1 MNDTGCFVTSSGLT
15 HVGCVRACNEDAYLE
30 MPDAGLW
37 CVADGM
43 GGHDSGDVASQRI
56 IQALAELGAEY
67 QGYELT
73 QRVTDVLQTVNTE
86 LLSHASTI
94 GVDAIVGSTVVVLVL
109 EGENYHC
116 FWTGDS
122 RCYLW
127 RDKYLKCI
135 TRDHTLVSEAVAEG
149 RLTQDQANK
158 HPKGHVL
165 TRAIGAYIDVT
176 VEVET
181 GIIFEGDTFLLCTDG
196 LTKVFN
202 DQMIAERLLYAPPE
216 QVNHQLIDEALTLG
230 ASDNLTSIML
240 SID

>member
-1 MNDTGCFVTSSGLT
+1 MNNTGCYVTSSGLT

-30 MPDAGLW
+30 MPDSGLW

-43 GGHDSGDVASQRI
+43 GGHDSGDVASQSI
-56 IQALAELGAEY
+56 IQALAQLGAEY

-73 QRVTDVLQTVNTE
+73 EQVTDVLQTVNTY
-86 LLSHASTI
+86 LLNHARSI
-94 GVDAIVGSTVVVLVL
+94 GGDAVVGSTVVVLVL

-116 FWTGDS
+116 YWTGDS

-127 RDKYLKCI
+127 RDNFLKCI

-149 RLTQDQANK
+149 RLTQVQADK

-165 TRAIGAYIDVT
+165 TRAIGAYEDVT

-196 LTKVFN
+196 LTRIFN
-202 DQMIAERLLYAPPE
+202 DQMIAERLLYSPPD
-216 QVNHQLIDEALTLG
+216 QVNASLIDEALSLG
-230 ASDNLTSIML
+230 ASDNITSIML
-240 SID
+240 TIE